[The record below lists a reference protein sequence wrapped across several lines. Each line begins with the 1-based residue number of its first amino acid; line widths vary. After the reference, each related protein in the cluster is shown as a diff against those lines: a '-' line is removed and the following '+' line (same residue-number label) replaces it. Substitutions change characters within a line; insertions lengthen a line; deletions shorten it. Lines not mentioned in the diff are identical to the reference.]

1 MKKIILTIFAVL
13 SLSFFA
19 APLLQPAFADCPNP
33 DTAQTPK
40 DQVLSSLGTTG
51 GDCNGQGVSNLL
63 NTVVSILSYIVGVAA
78 IIVLILSGMKY
89 ITSGGD
95 SGKVASAKN
104 TLIYA
109 LIGIAIAALAQ
120 FLVHFVFTAAAS
132 NSCSSGHHLSA
143 DGQTC
148 VKN

>member
-1 MKKIILTIFAVL
+1 MKRIILNLIAAFTLIFI
-13 SLSFFA
+13 
-19 APLLQPAFADCPNP
+19 PLIAIPALASADCG
-33 DTAQTPK
+33 TPSDSK
-40 DQVLSSLGTTG
+40 TQVLKGISQTGSDCSS
-51 GDCNGQGVSNLL
+51 NGVSNFIS
-63 NTVVSILSYIVGVAA
+63 TIVSILSYIVGIAA
-78 IIVLILSGMKY
+78 IIVIILSGMKY

-120 FLVHFVFTAAAS
+120 FLVHFVFTAATS
-132 NSCSSGHHLSA
+132 RSCSSGHHLSA

-148 VKN
+148 IKN